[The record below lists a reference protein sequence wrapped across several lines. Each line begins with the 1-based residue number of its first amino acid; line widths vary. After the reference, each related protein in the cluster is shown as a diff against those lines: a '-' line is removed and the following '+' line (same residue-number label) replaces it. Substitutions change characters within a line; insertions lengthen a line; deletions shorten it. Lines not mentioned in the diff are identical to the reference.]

1 MDRVAQS
8 VALSTCLFVP
18 VFFAVSAASLSRPFA
33 RLSAS
38 APSIGIVAAGAAVLA
53 AVSAAAQ
60 LPWSSPSWFLL
71 VGPPWIGAAPWA
83 AVEILA
89 GPSRRQ
95 DESFAA
101 AVIAAYGGGVIA
113 VYVCPHILCQT
124 LVAGAAATVA
134 YLSVRGGA
142 RGELGGQNADRLP
155 RSLG

>member
-18 VFFAVSAASLSRPFA
+18 VFLAVSAASLSRPFA

-89 GPSRRQ
+89 GCSRRVGQ
-95 DESFAA
+95 S
-101 AVIAAYGGGVIA
+101 
-113 VYVCPHILCQT
+113 VC
-124 LVAGAAATVA
+124 
-134 YLSVRGGA
+134 LSVVPGVRGGVVA
-142 RGELGGQNADRLP
+142 V
-155 RSLG
+155 

>member
-38 APSIGIVAAGAAVLA
+38 APSVGILAAGAGVLA

-60 LPWSSPSWFLL
+60 LSRFPPSWFLL
-71 VGPPWIGAAPWA
+71 VGPPWIGAAPWVA
-83 AVEILA
+83 GELVT

-101 AVIAAYGGGVIA
+101 AVIAAYGAGLIA
-113 VYVCPHILCQT
+113 TFACAHLLCET
-124 LVAGAAATVA
+124 LASAAAGTIA
-134 YLSVRGGA
+134 YLCVRGGLRDVLGEGNA
-142 RGELGGQNADRLP
+142 RL
-155 RSLG
+155 